1 MISFHIQI
9 LGMCD
14 KSLPNSLGDLR
25 VGIVSDPAIQYY
37 HDTWVTN
44 HNTIQYY
51 KLQYAKYCELFYL
64 VPASLVH
71 HETFFPNDR
80 RKNL

>member
-25 VGIVSDPAIQYY
+25 VGIVSYPAIQYY
-37 HDTWVTN
+37 HDMCQS
-44 HNTIQYY
+44 TIH
-51 KLQYAKYCELFYL
+51 KGFCL
-64 VPASLVH
+64 
-71 HETFFPNDR
+71 
-80 RKNL
+80 

>member
-14 KSLPNSLGDLR
+14 KSLLNSLGDLR

-37 HDTWVTN
+37 HDMC
-44 HNTIQYY
+44 HNTIH
-51 KLQYAKYCELFYL
+51 KGFCL
-64 VPASLVH
+64 
-71 HETFFPNDR
+71 
-80 RKNL
+80 